1 MGVKFAKKIN
11 TYVKQKKRVVDPT
24 RKVVAADTGTYRLGR
39 NGRGGADM
47 VPPTPPPTTA
57 LLNPGIREIDR
68 EKWGR
73 KRERERGGRC
83 LQTVKGSFQFKNE
96 YMTFS

>member
-1 MGVKFAKKIN
+1 MGVALVRFAQCDSIGTQNHEKN

-39 NGRGGADM
+39 NGRAGAEI

-57 LLNPGIREIDR
+57 LLNPGIRETNRQREGGR
-68 EKWGR
+68 EKQRR
-73 KRERERGGRC
+73 KKRRR
-83 LQTVKGSFQFKNE
+83 
-96 YMTFS
+96 